1 MKKIKVFIASSAELN
16 EDKQMFDLYF
26 SDKNKLYRD
35 RNIDFDQ
42 RTWMDFSS
50 SLNEGRLQDRYND
63 YIRECDIVIFL
74 FHTRMGQ
81 YTREE
86 LEVAHDIYLKSKG
99 AKPKIFVYF
108 KEEGIADDSL
118 KDFKAYCEKNL
129 GHFCDLYSGY
139 EDLRL
144 KFDKQLQILE
154 NEGFIKPDPVDMKRT
169 LRFVLLYVL
178 VPVVVVALAFFA
190 FYYYS
195 PVASTVRLTD
205 ASKSSLPFYGADVT
219 LEYADKSE
227 TRHLDKLTD
236 EAIFKEIHTKYLG
249 KDARLKI
256 ESKGYEP
263 VDTVLNLEKSISLNI
278 KRDHSFAVIFGTVK
292 DEENRP
298 LAEATIQVLDLKT
311 VSDEM
316 GNFTLPI
323 PADKQKEEQRVSAF
337 KEGYQLWDFTGPVSD
352 KVPWKIILRK

>member
-1 MKKIKVFIASSAELN
+1 MKKIKIFIASSAELN

-74 FHTRMGQ
+74 FHTRMGR
-81 YTREE
+81 YTKEE
-86 LEVAHDIYLKSKG
+86 LEVAHEIYLKTKA

-108 KEEGIADDSL
+108 KEEGIVDESL
-118 KDFKAYCEKNL
+118 KDFKSYCEKNL
-129 GHFCDLYSGY
+129 GHFCDLYTNY
-139 EDLRL
+139 DDLRL

-154 NEGFIKPDPVDMKRT
+154 NEGFIKPDPVDVKRT

-178 VPVVVVALAFFA
+178 VPVLVVALAFFA

-195 PVASTVRLTD
+195 PVTSTVRLTD
-205 ASKSSLPFYGADVT
+205 TSKSSLPFYGADIT

-227 TRHLDKLTD
+227 TRHVDRLSD
-236 EAIFKEIHTKYLG
+236 EVVFKEIHTKYLG
-249 KDARLKI
+249 ENARLKI
-256 ESKGYEP
+256 ESKGYVT
-263 VDTVLNLEKSISLNI
+263 VDTVLSLEKNVTLGIS
-278 KRDHSFAVIFGTVK
+278 RDSSLAMIFGTVK
-292 DEENRP
+292 DEDNRP
-298 LAEATIQVLDLKT
+298 LADATVQVLDMKT
-311 VSDEM
+311 VSDGM
-316 GNFTLPI
+316 GNFQLPRN
-323 PADKQKEEQRVSAF
+323 KKRSN
-337 KEGYQLWDFTGPVSD
+337 W
-352 KVPWKIILRK
+352 